1 MFRLWGKIVKNNR
14 LIKDTVICDDSEDT
28 RTHTIFHALEQ
39 ITQQFDLGVP
49 IWLDTTIQDFQQ
61 YNRVRFTR
69 DNFMEDIDFDYL
81 EIHIIEE

>member
-28 RTHTIFHALEQ
+28 RTHKIFHSLEQ

-49 IWLDTTIQDFQQ
+49 IWLDATIQDFQQ